1 MSARVTAPLIT
12 SARARGDSFFMGT
25 IVPFFSP
32 ARKFPPA
39 EKCAE
44 ARPRPRALPRMGVE
58 PQMGNDTMVL
68 HNQGDKNMASDS
80 AVTLA
85 ACIQAA
91 AALVAADKFGD
102 HTAGY
107 PADAVGQLTYQIQKA
122 LGTERPKAG

>member
-1 MSARVTAPLIT
+1 MLRLGGGGVKEMVGGAA
-12 SARARGDSFFMGT
+12 
-25 IVPFFSP
+25 
-32 ARKFPPA
+32 
-39 EKCAE
+39 
-44 ARPRPRALPRMGVE
+44 RPRALPRMGVE
-58 PQMGNDTMVL
+58 PQMGNDTIVL

-107 PADAVGQLTYQIQKA
+107 PADAVGQLTYRIQEA
-122 LGTERPKAG
+122 LGTEQPTVPAR